1 MTLHWWMHW
10 FWVTA
15 QIVVSLMAGSRG
27 ATSEPPTSAVGSV
40 AVASEAM
47 PLARSAG
54 SPAAATGTRDGQY
67 ERTEALAR
75 LQQSYRIAK
84 AIGIQPTPA
93 SQSDTRSSSDERTST
108 QPGRT
113 PGKKETKI
121 TWIQAFSKAPRP
133 ESSSPEP
140 PTSGEELLT
149 VMPLRELL
157 ELREDPRK
165 NAVRREQPQL
175 PPANR
180 SGEESLEPRALAT
193 AASIIEGIWPGRLD
207 EAGPR
212 QGHLHQRIPTRAA
225 RARGAEPGGGDGG
238 HCDRLRRERHGDRHH
253 HRSLSGNSR
262 AFEHARK
269 FGFRRLQP
277 RFLEWLTRFFC
288 LLRAASVQEEISEP
302 AADAQQ
308 RQVQQ
313 SRQLGLHRRL
323 YDSGQL
329 RGDVQPG
336 QRLLPEFARGDDH
349 PELLDRQ
356 RQAHEA
362 MTNRQLPHRVNA

>member
-1 MTLHWWMHW
+1 MSAEDSDDAMTLHWWMHW

-193 AASIIEGIWPGRLD
+193 AASIIEAGLVDSTRL
-207 EAGPR
+207 G
-212 QGHLHQRIPTRAA
+212 
-225 RARGAEPGGGDGG
+225 RARGTFTSGFQ
-238 HCDRLRRERHGDRHH
+238 REQ
-253 HRSLSGNSR
+253 L
-262 AFEHARK
+262 AREE
-269 FGFRRLQP
+269 RN
-277 RFLEWLTRFFC
+277 
-288 LLRAASVQEEISEP
+288 QEEATGATATGSGASATEIATITGASLAIVVLLSTLGSLAFVVYRRRYLNPPQTLNSDKCSNPDSSGYIDDSTIRDNSEEMYSL
-302 AADAQQ
+302 DN
-308 RQVQQ
+308 
-313 SRQLGLHRRL
+313 
-323 YDSGQL
+323 DSFL
-329 RGDVQPG
+329 NS
-336 QRLLPEFARGDDH
+336 L
-349 PELLDRQ
+349 
-356 RQAHEA
+356 EA
-362 MTNRQLPHRVNA
+362 MTIQNYWTDSVKHTKL